1 MFVVEASA
9 LCINQQYGSP
19 SLHFAKCSLLLQAKS
34 IVAVF
39 RGLIAD
45 THAHAGTHAFAGT
58 TENKMSQGTGMGT
71 GTGTGMGSGYDNTG
85 TGGMGSG
92 YGTTGTGTGGYN
104 TSGTGTGGSTM
115 ENVKS
120 HIPGDCLLPR
130 LSFACA

>member
-1 MFVVEASA
+1 MDHLPFTLQNV
-9 LCINQQYGSP
+9 
-19 SLHFAKCSLLLQAKS
+19 SLLLQAKS
-34 IVAVF
+34 VVAVF
-39 RGLIAD
+39 RGLIAGS
-45 THAHAGTHAFAGT
+45 HAHAGTRAFAGT